1 MFSAAPFYFEVIF
14 MLAGA
19 LKYSRKNVPEKF
31 TKGLLRQSLHTKQ
44 KKKKKS
50 EKISVVQPLFYTL
63 SLGNLNVVIHLATG
77 DDWYVLKAPLLKAY
91 N

>member
-44 KKKKKS
+44 KKKKK
-50 EKISVVQPLFYTL
+50 K
-63 SLGNLNVVIHLATG
+63 
-77 DDWYVLKAPLLKAY
+77 
-91 N
+91 